1 MELEIIVFFITFYV
15 YSQKI
20 EDSSVL
26 SLNLEFTN
34 KRTKFKITAS
44 MQKES
49 PQQEVKNLIQ
59 FISFV
64 PQ

>member
-1 MELEIIVFFITFYV
+1 MAYV
-15 YSQKI
+15 SLQKI

-49 PQQEVKNLIQ
+49 PQQEV
-59 FISFV
+59 S
-64 PQ
+64 